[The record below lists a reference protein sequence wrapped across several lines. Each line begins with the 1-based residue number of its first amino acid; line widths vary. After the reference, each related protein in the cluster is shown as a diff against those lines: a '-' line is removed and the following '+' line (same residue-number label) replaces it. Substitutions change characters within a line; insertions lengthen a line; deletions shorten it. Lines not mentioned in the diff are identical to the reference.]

1 MKEVDLSPEMVE
13 AIIDM
18 QQNADGVVSMIDM
31 ATDFIIDYTDENDKE
46 LSKEAFLNIKA
57 LRFVRQIAI
66 KFLVQTTRR

>member
-66 KFLVQTTRR
+66 KFLV

>member
-31 ATDFIIDYTDENDKE
+31 ATDFIIEYTDENDKE

-66 KFLVQTTRR
+66 KFLV